1 MIRPTTLFRN
11 KPQIFRIL
19 NKRTLFNYR
28 DPFLLET
35 QLSDNEVSIKDVAH
49 DFSKEYLLP
58 NVVSAFRNETFDK
71 KVMKEMGNVGLLG
84 PTIHGYGCAGVNYVS
99 YGLIMREIERI
110 DSGYRSCASVQ
121 SSLVMF
127 PIYKFGSQ
135 EQKDKYL
142 PELAK
147 GNLIGCFGLTE
158 PDHGSDPSGMKTKAV
173 LKDCNYIL
181 NGSKNWITNSP
192 IADVLIIWAK
202 DENNDI
208 RGFILEKDMKGLSCP
223 KIEGKFSLRTSNT
236 GMIFMDNVVVP
247 KENILPNVKGLK
259 GPFSCLN
266 NARYGISWGVLGAA
280 EDCYLRAREYCLE
293 RKQFNRPL
301 AANQI
306 VQLKLTEM
314 LSEITLGI
322 QASLRV
328 GRMLDEGR
336 ATSGVPEGV
345 GGGKFSGATTQGVA
359 NEDVVIPENISIVKR
374 NNCVKSLNIARNARD
389 MLGGNGISDEYHVIR
404 HMLNLEAVNTYE
416 GTQDIHALIIGK
428 GITQIPSFAS

>member
-1 MIRPTTLFRN
+1 MMFRYNNFKKINCN
-11 KPQIFRIL
+11 KFISRSI
-19 NKRTLFNYR
+19 FNYR
-28 DPFLLET
+28 DPFLLEK
-35 QLSDNEVSIKDVAH
+35 QLTEDERSIRDLAFN
-49 DFSKEYLLP
+49 FSKDNLLP
-58 NVVSAFRNETFDK
+58 NVVSSFRNEKFDK
-71 KVMKEMGNVGLLG
+71 DIMKQMGSVGLLG
-84 PTIHGYGCAGVNYVS
+84 PTIKGYGCAGINYVS
-99 YGLIMREIERI
+99 YGLIMREIERV

-135 EQKDKYL
+135 QQKHRFL

-158 PDHGSDPSGMKTKAV
+158 PDHGSDPSGMKTKAT
-173 LKDCNYIL
+173 LKGDNYIL

-192 IADVLIIWAK
+192 IADVFIIWAK

-208 RGFILEKDMKGLSCP
+208 RGFILEKGMKGLTCP
-223 KIEGKFSLRTSNT
+223 KIEGKFSLRASNT
-236 GMIFMDNVVVP
+236 GMIFMDNVFVP
-247 KENILPNVKGLK
+247 KENVLPNIKGLK

-280 EDCYLRAREYCLE
+280 EDCYLRAREYCLD
-293 RKQFNRPL
+293 RKQFNKPL

-306 VQLKLTEM
+306 IQLKFTEM

-328 GRMLDEGR
+328 GRLLDEN
-336 ATSGVPEGV
+336 TL
-345 GGGKFSGATTQGVA
+345 
-359 NEDVVIPENISIVKR
+359 IPENISIVKR
-374 NNCVKSLNIARNARD
+374 NNCLKSLNIARNARD
-389 MLGGNGISDEYHVIR
+389 MLGGNGISDEYHIIR

-416 GTQDIHALIIGK
+416 GTQDIHGLIIGR
-428 GITQIPSFAS
+428 GITDISSF

>member
-1 MIRPTTLFRN
+1 
-11 KPQIFRIL
+11 
-19 NKRTLFNYR
+19 
-28 DPFLLET
+28 
-35 QLSDNEVSIKDVAH
+35 
-49 DFSKEYLLP
+49 
-58 NVVSAFRNETFDK
+58 
-71 KVMKEMGNVGLLG
+71 
-84 PTIHGYGCAGVNYVS
+84 
-99 YGLIMREIERI
+99 
-110 DSGYRSCASVQ
+110 
-121 SSLVMF
+121 MF
-127 PIYKFGSQ
+127 PIYQFGSQ
-135 EQKDKYL
+135 EQKEKYL

-158 PDHGSDPSGMKTKAV
+158 PDHGSDPSGMKTRAY
-173 LKDCNYIL
+173 LKDGNYIL

-192 IADVLIIWAK
+192 IADVLVIWAK
-202 DENNDI
+202 DENGDV
-208 RGFILEKDMKGLSCP
+208 RGFILEKWMKGLSCP

-247 KENILPNVKGLK
+247 KENMLPNIKGLR

-280 EDCYLRAREYCLE
+280 EDCYLRAREYCMD

-301 AANQI
+301 AANQL
-306 VQLKLTEM
+306 VQFKLAEMLTE
-314 LSEITLGI
+314 IVLGT

-328 GRMLDEGR
+328 GRLLDEGR

-359 NEDVVIPENISIVKR
+359 NENVVIPENISIVKR
-374 NNCVKSLNIARNARD
+374 NNCLKSLNIARTARD

-428 GITQIPSFAS
+428 GITNIGSFM